1 MKRRIFSLLLAM
13 VMILSTAALAISATE
28 TDAGAGTDATT
39 YPVAENVKGLNVTV
53 DGIKSTN
60 EGWSRTPIFQT
71 KYKVS
76 DPSKIFETIPGFTE
90 PDENGSQEAIVE
102 DENPSSL
109 YISTD
114 GEYVYFFYET
124 THSDFINGH
133 NDPNASGGSWIN
145 AKKWDGGSAY
155 SAANLQIFFAPVGV
169 DLESTNT
176 SDHEGF
182 RLQLRTFTDD
192 SYANNVVETALTTGN
207 QTYVWDHKMGDDN
220 KAENGGAWDASQPNW
235 SGRYFVGCLDN
246 GKNAGVEGVTYG
258 NYSQDILDKTQIA
271 MHVEGEPSKYTK
283 LTVEIA
289 FPISEELSEQL
300 QTGTADYRIA
310 TYEQS
315 HRFSEAEVKRG
326 SAVTEVPQNAGYVL
340 SERTL
345 SEADEEE
352 NDIKANWC
360 FTKNCGVTFT
370 LPQAVEVERAAI
382 AEYIGNKYVRVDG
395 IMGEYEGWSES
406 ALFETSV
413 YASDCKMNDNT
424 VIQEDTSP
432 TKIRISSDGRKVY
445 FFVEI
450 THEDTLRA
458 VWRDCNPEVVPG
470 EDGKDTA
477 TDWQSAALVFHFY
490 PDSETPRSELGADNG
505 QFFTLGL
512 ATYHTS
518 GLADSK
524 FDENGTYVWDM
535 NVEQGA
541 VTGRSDDFL
550 WRFLWGS
557 QSSNNYSKQ
566 FCLERGVELAA
577 HLDKD
582 AEGKRT
588 KLCVEFAFPLAD
600 EVVEQMKEG
609 DVSYKFTYWERNN
622 FYRDLTEENPT
633 DIVNRDAGFFLD
645 DTPVDTR
652 VKNDTDDPGKA
663 VVLKQN
669 TDTTY
674 DDFMEWLGEYKESAE
689 YDNLKN
695 LVVNFLGDDYFLGG
709 NIQNEYKWTTMID
722 EIYNWNITNYV
733 EKGIMA
739 STYDD
744 LQVFPLC
751 SLYRSMSANTPNV
764 VLVSGGLNDY
774 LNGAPIGTIDDTD
787 TDTYMGALKALID
800 GLREKYRDACIVFT
814 TVYNFEGSIEGS
826 TLTSADYAAAL
837 KEVCEY
843 KKVYCLDL
851 YDAETYGIDMSS
863 ADFRA
868 EYGQAADDT
877 VNLNLEGNKLLL
889 ATYEKFV
896 SEALTD
902 WAANKDT
909 MLAAWEATLN
919 TGNNGGGNNG
929 GNTGNN
935 GGNTDSGNTDN
946 KPTETTPAPAPAE
959 PEKKG
964 CKGVIG
970 VGSALAVLAI
980 VSCAGAVCFKKHD

>member
-1 MKRRIFSLLLAM
+1 M

-28 TDAGAGTDATT
+28 TDTDAGTDATA
-39 YPVAENVKGLNVTV
+39 YPVAENVKGLKVTV

-60 EGWSRTPIFQT
+60 EGWSGTPIFQT

-76 DPSKIFETIPGFTE
+76 DPSVIFVDTNEDGIPDTYASADPETGMDDIGRKE
-90 PDENGSQEAIVE
+90 MIVE
-102 DENPSSL
+102 DQNPSSL

-133 NDPNASGGSWIN
+133 YDPNAEGGSWIG
-145 AKKWDGGSAY
+145 AKNYAGATTWG
-155 SAANLQIFFAPVGV
+155 AASLQIFFAPVGK
-169 DLESTNT
+169 DLEATNT
-176 SDHEGF
+176 SDQEGF
-182 RLQLRTFTDD
+182 RLQLRTYTDD
-192 SYANNVVETALTTGN
+192 SYANNVVETALTTGGG
-207 QTYVWDHKMGDDN
+207 TYVWDHKMGDGN
-220 KAENGGAWDASQPNW
+220 KAENGGAWDASRNW
-235 SGRYFVGCLDN
+235 SGRYFVGYMDN

-258 NYSQDILDKTQIA
+258 TYSQEVLDKTQIA
-271 MHVEGEPSKYTK
+271 MHVEGEPSKFTK

-310 TYEQS
+310 TYEQT
-315 HRFSEAEVKRG
+315 HRFNEAEVKRG
-326 SAVTEVPQNAGYVL
+326 SVVTDIPQLAGYVL
-340 SERTL
+340 SERTV
-345 SEADEEE
+345 SENDEEE
-352 NDIKANWC
+352 NDIKINWC

-370 LPQAVEVERAAI
+370 LPQAVEVERPSI
-382 AEYIGNKYVRVDG
+382 VEYIGNKYVCVDG
-395 IMGEYEGWSES
+395 IMGDDEGWS
-406 ALFETSV
+406 AAPMFETSV
-413 YASDCKMNDNT
+413 YASDCKMNDDT

-432 TKIRISSDGRKVY
+432 TKIRISSNGRKVY

-450 THEDTLRA
+450 THEDTLRT
-458 VWRDCNPEVVPG
+458 VWRDVNA
-470 EDGKDTA
+470 GKTDA
-477 TDWQSAALVFHFY
+477 NGQALPNDWQTSALVFHFY
-490 PDSETPRSELGADNG
+490 PDNDTPRSELGADNG

-512 ATYHTS
+512 ATFYAS
-518 GLADSK
+518 ALADSK

-541 VTGRSDDFL
+541 VTKNSSDFF

-557 QSSNNYSKQ
+557 LSSNNYSKE

-577 HLDKD
+577 HIDKD
-582 AEGKRT
+582 ENGKRT

-600 EVVEQMKEG
+600 EIVEQLKEG
-609 DVSYKFTYWERNN
+609 DVGYKFTYWERNN
-622 FYRDLTEENPT
+622 FYRDLTQENPT

-645 DTPVDTR
+645 DTYVDTR
-652 VKNDTDDPGKA
+652 IKNDSDDPGKA

-674 DDFMEWLGEYKESAE
+674 SDFMAWLEEYKASAE

-709 NIQNEYKWTTMID
+709 SIEKDFKWTSMID
-722 EIYNWNITNYV
+722 EIYNWNITNCL
-733 EKGIMA
+733 EEGIMT

-744 LQVFPLC
+744 LQLFPL
-751 SLYRSMSANTPNV
+751 SKLYRSMSSNNPNV

-774 LNGAPIGTIDDTD
+774 LNGTPIGTIDDTD
-787 TDTYMGALKALID
+787 TDTYMGALKTLID

-814 TVYNFEGSIEGS
+814 TMYNVEGSVEGS
-826 TLTSADYAAAL
+826 TLTSEDYATAL

-868 EYGQAADDT
+868 EYCQSADDT

-902 WAANKDT
+902 WAANKDA
-909 MLAAWEATLN
+909 MLAAWEATK
-919 TGNNGGGNNG
+919 TTGGNNG

-935 GGNTDSGNTDN
+935 GGNNSGNTDNNNDN
-946 KPTETTPAPAPAE
+946 KPTETTPAPAPTE
-959 PEKKG
+959 PAKKG
-964 CKGVIG
+964 CGGVIG